1 MFTDNVHEGG
11 GGGGGV
17 DTDSGAN
24 NVMESVEGSL
34 AQHVSDPPRTAVFPH
49 IIKNGHKF

>member
-1 MFTDNVHEGG
+1 MCSQTMYMRVGG
-11 GGGGGV
+11 VGGGV

-34 AQHVSDPPRTAVFPH
+34 VQHVILREQLFFPH
-49 IIKNGHKF
+49 IIKNGGKF